1 MESKKLFLN
10 NLFFAFIAQAVS
22 IVVSLIMTLGIPKF
36 LSMEQYGYWQ
46 LFNFYI
52 GYIGLFLFGISDAL
66 FLKYGGKIFDSL
78 DKQIVKS
85 ELLYTFIFQ
94 LFFASIVLVFP
105 LFGKIE
111 SNRTFIF
118 ITFAIF
124 MIVGNASTLLSFLL
138 MATNDIKYSSK
149 AILIEKLSFV
159 ILLLVAY
166 FLKGLNVYVLIL
178 LFIFTKVIS
187 LIFLL
192 IYFKTYRRTKI
203 ISISVELSQIIGKD
217 VSLGLPL
224 MLSNIA
230 STLIVGAGR
239 FIIDSEWDV
248 VSFGKVSLALS
259 ATYFFLLFVYQISLT
274 LFPFLK
280 RMNFE
285 NQKMIFGRLGDTMS
299 VVFLSFYLLYYPLV
313 FVLSYWIPQY
323 KDSFVYISI
332 LMPICLYDGKMQMIH
347 NTYLKSFNKQNKL
360 LIINIITLVLSIVLS
375 IVGGYLLHSLVFIV
389 YSMSFCIA
397 LRSVVS
403 ELYLNKIFEININW
417 QLYFDVIFTIIFLLL
432 NSFVKLRYSF
442 IVCTILFCVL
452 LVTKREKMMENF
464 KLLKIG

>member
-1 MESKKLFLN
+1 MESKKHFLN
-10 NLFFAFIAQAVS
+10 NLLFAFIAQAVS
-22 IVVSLIMTLGIPKF
+22 IIVSLIMTLGIPKF
-36 LSMEQYGYWQ
+36 LSMEEYGYWQ

-78 DKQIVKS
+78 DKRIVKS

-94 LFFASIVLVFP
+94 LIFASIVLVIP

-124 MIVGNASTLLSFLL
+124 IVVGNASTLLSFLL
-138 MATNDIKYSSK
+138 MATNNIKYSSK
-149 AILIEKLSFV
+149 AILIEKILFV
-159 ILLLVAY
+159 ILLFVVF
-166 FLKGLNVYVLIL
+166 FLRGLNVYVLIS
-178 LFIFTKVIS
+178 LFIFTKIIS
-187 LIFLL
+187 LSFLL
-192 IYFKTYRRTKI
+192 IYFKTYRRNKI
-203 ISISVELSQIIGKD
+203 IPISIEVKHIIGKD

-230 STLIVGAGR
+230 STLIIGAGR

-259 ATYFFLLFVYQISLT
+259 ATYFFLLFIYQISLT

-285 NQKMIFGRLGDTMS
+285 NQKIIFGRLGDTMS

-323 KDSFVYISI
+323 NDSFVYISI

-347 NTYLKSFNKQNKL
+347 NTYLKSFNKQNQL
-360 LIINIITLVLSIVLS
+360 LIINTFTLVLSTVLS

-389 YSMSFCIA
+389 YSMSICIA
-397 LRSVVS
+397 IRSVVS
-403 ELYLNKIFEININW
+403 EIYLNKIFEINNGS
-417 QLYFDVIFTIIFLLL
+417 QQYLDVIFTIIFLML
-432 NSFVKLRYSF
+432 NSFVKLNYSF
-442 IVCTILFCVL
+442 IIYAILFCVL
-452 LVTKREKMMENF
+452 LIFKRKKMIENF
-464 KLLKIG
+464 KLLKVG